1 MIVLII
7 YLALVAGAGLCV
19 LLFVYG
25 SYRVVKLLFW
35 KPGFRRVIT
44 RLVLHRS
51 AVLDEYAHYA
61 E

>member
-1 MIVLII
+1 MIFLII

-25 SYRVVKLLFW
+25 GHQAVKLLFR
-35 KPGFRRVIT
+35 KPGFRRAIT
-44 RLVLHRS
+44 RLVLHRPTH
-51 AVLDEYAHYA
+51 LNEYAHYA